1 MVFLFKKMKFK
12 QKELV
17 LLPYPFTDQEGSKVR
32 PAIII
37 SNDEFNKKCQ
47 DCVMIPLTTVIKD
60 EPYSIIIDQED
71 LSSGKL
77 LKPSR
82 IRIDKIFTINKNL
95 IMMQIGKMSEK
106 TFLNIKSEVSKVF

>member
-1 MVFLFKKMKFK
+1 MVFIFKKMKFK

-37 SNDEFNKKCQ
+37 SNDNFNKKCQ

-60 EPYSIIIDQED
+60 EPYSILINQED
-71 LSSGKL
+71 LSLGKL
-77 LKPSR
+77 LRPSR

-95 IMMQIGKMSEK
+95 IMMQIGKINEN
-106 TFLNIKSEVSKVF
+106 TFLKIRSEISKVF